1 MYNIKAF
8 LNDISI
14 NKMCVLLEKIQPAK
28 IYNKG
33 DFIFHQED
41 KADCFYFLKSGAIRT
56 FSTSVNGDERTIFIL
71 RKQGVFGTSSFFTNE
86 TRRSFVI
93 ALSKCEIISIDKEI
107 VNKYIS
113 INPNFSLC
121 IIQDLSRDINSLF
134 DQISISTFLD
144 AKQKIAYFI
153 VKSIK
158 NNHCFVKE
166 NIFYIYYTQDDIA
179 KILGLSRP
187 TVNKTLSFFKNQNWL
202 ETKYSYISI
211 FNLQAIENFLI

>member
-71 RKQGVFGTSSFFTNE
+71 RKQGVFGTSSFLQM
-86 TRRSFVI
+86 R
-93 ALSKCEIISIDKEI
+93 
-107 VNKYIS
+107 
-113 INPNFSLC
+113 
-121 IIQDLSRDINSLF
+121 QDVLL
-134 DQISISTFLD
+134 
-144 AKQKIAYFI
+144 
-153 VKSIK
+153 
-158 NNHCFVKE
+158 
-166 NIFYIYYTQDDIA
+166 
-179 KILGLSRP
+179 
-187 TVNKTLSFFKNQNWL
+187 
-202 ETKYSYISI
+202 
-211 FNLQAIENFLI
+211 